1 MTIFMWFCIVTRNLY
16 SPHTSYSFL
25 KEMIVNKRVVFLLC
39 VIFLL
44 FHQVTFSQVTFPAD
58 KKQQNGVLVT
68 VNGKKITY
76 DDIASRLA
84 YFKDSN
90 PENLKVIKQ
99 EIIDQLITDILVDEF
114 IDKQGLVVAP
124 EEVDREVEQIRNNIM
139 NSQQNVT
146 LPLEQILAS
155 AGLNINELKKS
166 IKHSIA
172 LERYFSNKLDEK
184 MLKKYFEEN
193 KNIFNG
199 ESVKVSHILIDTRNM
214 KTQDEISKALEQIK
228 TIKREVDRGTS
239 FEEAAKKY
247 SNHPSAEDGGDLG
260 YIQRKGILAKAFL
273 DTAFSLRIGEVS
285 DPVQTEYGY
294 HLIKVTDKKEGANLQ
309 FAEVKEKVRSEVLDV
324 EIIKLID
331 RLHKEARIVTDQ

>member
-124 EEVDREVEQIRNNIM
+124 EEVDREVEQIRNNIKIYCHQPDIEQ
-139 NSQQNVT
+139 NSAYY
-146 LPLEQILAS
+146 L
-155 AGLNINELKKS
+155 
-166 IKHSIA
+166 
-172 LERYFSNKLDEK
+172 Y
-184 MLKKYFEEN
+184 
-193 KNIFNG
+193 
-199 ESVKVSHILIDTRNM
+199 
-214 KTQDEISKALEQIK
+214 
-228 TIKREVDRGTS
+228 TS
-239 FEEAAKKY
+239 SY
-247 SNHPSAEDGGDLG
+247 SCQL
-260 YIQRKGILAKAFL
+260 
-273 DTAFSLRIGEVS
+273 
-285 DPVQTEYGY
+285 
-294 HLIKVTDKKEGANLQ
+294 
-309 FAEVKEKVRSEVLDV
+309 
-324 EIIKLID
+324 
-331 RLHKEARIVTDQ
+331 